1 MNTPTSSLSNVSLA
15 FIGGGNMATA
25 ILSGLCKAG
34 LSGASVTVVEPFTES
49 RQRLEAEWGV
59 RTLAAADASLQ
70 SANCVIWA
78 VKPQVFAE
86 ACAPVAPH
94 TPKALH
100 LSVAAGIQT
109 ASISRWL
116 NNPRVVRTMPNTP
129 ALIGQGMTG
138 MFASNAVNES
148 ERILAETLLAPTGRC
163 LWVAHESDLDAVTA
177 LSGSGPAYV
186 FYFLEAM
193 RQAGSELGLS
203 PETAYALALQTFAG
217 ATALAAQS
225 SESPEVLR
233 ERVTS
238 KGGTTYAALQHMEA
252 AGVKKAFVNAMHAAA
267 KRAEELGKSL

>member
-138 MFASNAVNES
+138 MFASKAVNES
-148 ERILAETLLAPTGRC
+148 ERILVETLLAPTGRC

>member
-1 MNTPTSSLSNVSLA
+1 MNTPTASLSNVSLA

-34 LSGASVTVVEPFTES
+34 LSGTSVTMVEPFAES
-49 RQRLEAEWGV
+49 RQRLEADWGV
-59 RTLAAADASLQ
+59 RTLATADASLQ

-86 ACAPVAPH
+86 ACSPVAPH
-94 TPKALH
+94 TTNALH

-109 ASISRWL
+109 TSISLWL

-148 ERILAETLLAPTGRC
+148 ERKLVETLLAPTGRC
-163 LWVAHESDLDAVTA
+163 LWVGHESDLDAVTA

-225 SESPEVLR
+225 NEPPEVLR

-252 AGVKKAFVNAMHAAA
+252 AGVKKAFVGAMHAAA
-267 KRAEELGKSL
+267 IRAEELGKSL

>member
-1 MNTPTSSLSNVSLA
+1 
-15 FIGGGNMATA
+15 
-25 ILSGLCKAG
+25 
-34 LSGASVTVVEPFTES
+34 
-49 RQRLEAEWGV
+49 
-59 RTLAAADASLQ
+59 
-70 SANCVIWA
+70 
-78 VKPQVFAE
+78 
-86 ACAPVAPH
+86 
-94 TPKALH
+94 
-100 LSVAAGIQT
+100 
-109 ASISRWL
+109 
-116 NNPRVVRTMPNTP
+116 MPNTP

-138 MFASNAVNES
+138 MFASKAVNES

>member
-109 ASISRWL
+109 ASISKWL